1 MCAPQPK
8 MFQGSLQGA
17 SLPLPT
23 ASLAQPS
30 PLPEPQATLEGH
42 EQKGTTVSA
51 MCAHVHVRVCLN
63 HLLTWLQ
70 LLMARPHPPGE
81 ARVTGVSVMRNLHAP
96 IENVLCR
103 VWGWRFQ
110 KLPPR
115 AGQGM

>member
-51 MCAHVHVRVCLN
+51 MCVHVHVRVCLN